1 MFIAPKQFLN
11 YLLVVLLVCS
21 QLHVLAQQKTI
32 NDILDSTTVNNLLV
46 ISKKYGAVSFSGY
59 MQPQFQ
65 YAQSKGA
72 PAEYQG
78 GNFGEATDNR
88 FRLRRGRLRADYS
101 LLNSDGTPSTYF
113 VFQFDGTEQG
123 VNVRDFWGRY
133 YEHHWQLFNFTAG
146 LFGRPFGSEL
156 QISSQSREAPE
167 RGRMSQILMK
177 TERDLGMMVT
187 VNHRKKGS
195 KYRNLQFDL
204 AIFNGQGLSGPAEF
218 DNSKDFVMRLSHKP
232 YAFKNVPFSVS
243 GGISTMLGG
252 LNHQSPVKYT
262 VEQAN
267 GSWIMQKD
275 SSANNLHHIA
285 PRKYYGADIQL
296 ATKAKSWKSELRAEY
311 ITGLQTGT
319 STASNTPTAIPV
331 DKNAVKM
338 PYYTRN
344 FNGAYFTFVQTL
356 NSTDNQVILKYDWYD
371 PNTKVKGPEVQPAT
385 GFSAADVRFDTFGVG
400 FLHHFNPHLKAVI
413 YYDMIKNEK
422 TKISKFESDLDD
434 NILTIRTQF
443 YF

>member
-1 MFIAPKQFLN
+1 MTIFKRSLRILTLMICLCGIHFIAR
-11 YLLVVLLVCS
+11 S
-21 QLHVLAQQKTI
+21 QRTI

-78 GNFGEATDNR
+78 GNFGEFTNNR

-133 YEHHWQLFNFTAG
+133 YEHNWQLFSFTAG
-146 LFGRPFGSEL
+146 LFGRPFGNEL
-156 QISSQSREAPE
+156 QLSSSNREAPE

-177 TERDLGMMVT
+177 TERDLGLMIT
-187 VNHRKKGS
+187 LNPRQKNAKL
-195 KYRNLQFDL
+195 RNIQFDL
-204 AIFNGQGLSGPAEF
+204 GIYNGQGLSGPQEF
-218 DNSKDFVMRLSHKP
+218 DNSKDFVFRLSHKS
-232 YAFKNVPFSVS
+232 YAFKKLPINIS
-243 GGISTMLGG
+243 GGISTLLGG
-252 LNHQSPVKYT
+252 LNHQLPVKYSL
-262 VEQAN
+262 QKLN
-267 GSWIMQKD
+267 GSWAMLKD
-275 SSANNLHHIA
+275 SAASNLNKIA

-296 ATKAKSWKSELRAEY
+296 ATQKKSWKSELRAEF
-311 ITGLQTGT
+311 IMGLQTGT
-319 STASNTPTAIPV
+319 STASNTPTTIPV
-331 DKNAVKM
+331 DKNSVKL

-356 NSTDNQVILKYDWYD
+356 NSTDNQLIFKYDWYD
-371 PNTKVKGPEVQPAT
+371 PNTKISGKQVAASN
-385 GFSAADVRFDTFGVG
+385 GFSAADVRFDTFGFG
-400 FLHHFNPHLKAVI
+400 FLHHFNPHLKAVM
-413 YYDMIKNEK
+413 YYDIIKNEK
-422 TKISKFESDLDD
+422 TSLPSYATDLDD